1 MNVGGDSSSQRST
14 TRGSATGKSRRRIR
28 PSRSR
33 GLRTKTGCLTCR
45 ERRVKCDDGKPT
57 CLRCSKSAR
66 ICRYASDATQH
77 SDQRHAATAAAPP
90 AADREPTR
98 AHLSPKGTG
107 RQEIRAED
115 NRASNPY
122 AVEKN
127 SPRPQ
132 EHHSNVAAALTS
144 HPTAPAI
151 PEAAVPLHPD
161 GSIESP
167 HFDPLHEH
175 NEQRLPSLDPAF
187 PTSPVS
193 LSQISLLNISPLEW
207 YDLLARDAINHIQRL
222 NDTSSGDPRWRF
234 PEIALSRRQSPAL
247 EHPGARLQQKARYN
261 EQQGHALTHGDGHTG
276 SPLPDYQQLSQPWNT
291 TSRLELSP
299 TDLTFFQY
307 YIEVVG
313 PILDLFDP
321 AHHFSNVVPHLA
333 LRNTGLLKSI
343 LAVGAKHMSLC
354 LQHRGDGDAADGH
367 VAGTPASLPGTVLS
381 TESDSAPTHMATQY
395 YYETLHYLS
404 QTLLY
409 PSYADSHEILATAT
423 MISTYEMFDADSAA
437 NSSVWEQHLRGS
449 FWIQRS
455 QDNDGESADGLR
467 QAVWWAWLRQDIWAA
482 FQAGRPTITFWRAR
496 KPLEELS
503 SDELATRIVYLCG
516 KCVKYAA
523 SAAIPPHQDP
533 RERIE
538 QGDRLL
544 SALDEWH
551 HILPAS
557 YQPVAV
563 AGGGGSSVV
572 FPPIWIHPRNHAG
585 AMQMYHFAKATVLL
599 NQPTLGGL
607 NAYLLRDKQ
616 LTESVKMVC
625 GIANSCQEHDC
636 AMAFINVQALFGVGQ
651 FVRSPEMREELL
663 RILDNMLR
671 ISKFPAKGLV
681 ARLQRVW
688 QE

>member
-1 MNVGGDSSSQRST
+1 MNISGNTSRRST
-14 TRGSATGKSRRRIR
+14 AAVSTTGKRRRIR

-66 ICRYASDATQH
+66 ICRYDSNSFPNPHQG
-77 SDQRHAATAAAPP
+77 HAAAA
-90 AADREPTR
+90 AADRQPTR
-98 AHLSPKGTG
+98 AQSSSRDRGHQEAGDGESTVGNPGTVEG
-107 RQEIRAED
+107 IS
-115 NRASNPY
+115 SNPQ
-122 AVEKN
+122 K
-127 SPRPQ
+127 RL
-132 EHHSNVAAALTS
+132 SNVTAPTS
-144 HPTAPAI
+144 HPTASVT
-151 PEAAVPLHPD
+151 PENIAPLHLD
-161 GSIESP
+161 GSIETS
-167 HFDPLHEH
+167 HFDSLQEH
-175 NEQRLPSLDPAF
+175 NEQRLPSIDPAF
-187 PTSPVS
+187 PTSPLS
-193 LSQISLLNISPLEW
+193 LSQTSLLNISPFEW
-207 YDLLARDAINHIQRL
+207 YDLLARDAINHIQRQ
-222 NDTSSGDPRWRF
+222 NETSSDPRWRF

-247 EHPGARLQQKARYN
+247 EHAGTRSEQGVRNHEKQQ
-261 EQQGHALTHGDGHTG
+261 HALTQGDGYTV
-276 SPLPDYQQLSQPWNT
+276 SPLADHHHLYKPWNT
-291 TSRLELSP
+291 SQRLELSP
-299 TDLTFFQY
+299 TDLPFFRY

-321 AHHFSNVVPHLA
+321 ARHFSNVVPHLA

-343 LAVGAKHMSLC
+343 LAVGAKHMSLSFR
-354 LQHRGDGDAADGH
+354 HRGDGDGGDGH
-367 VAGTPASLPGTVLS
+367 LAGTPASLPATVLS
-381 TESDSAPTHMATQY
+381 TDSESLSTHMATQY

-496 KPLEELS
+496 KPLEELNA
-503 SDELATRIVYLCG
+503 DELATRIVYLCG

-523 SAAIPPHQDP
+523 SDGIPPHQDP

-544 SALDEWH
+544 SALDEWYR
-551 HILPAS
+551 ILPAS
-557 YQPVAV
+557 YQPVTV
-563 AGGGGSSVV
+563 ATSPGSSSV
-572 FPPIWIHPRNHAG
+572 FPPIWIHPPIHAG

-607 NAYLLRDKQ
+607 NAYLHRDKQ
-616 LTESVKMVC
+616 LTESVKTVC
-625 GIANSCQEHDC
+625 GIANSCQESDC

-651 FVRSPEMREELL
+651 FVRAPEMREELL